1 MKVLQPPNNKEGTK
15 MKTTVRSL
23 RLALP
28 ILITLVLTLALVVGL
43 TTAFS
48 GEGPKEIIGFGEAK
62 AITSIK
68 TNMLEGGVKAQK
80 SYGKTSLGAIGDTVG
95 NRFTFAFGATKG
107 ANGKVEGQMF
117 LRDHDLNLT
126 VSSNMVKLHP
136 HPKRRD
142 VVGVKARGLNY
153 IARIRGPKGSAVVN
167 GKPQPGWEF
176 RAWMFDG
183 DKDVVCITL
192 KDPDGKTAYNW
203 VGYLSSGDVKTK

>member
-1 MKVLQPPNNKEGTK
+1 MIDKEGTK
-15 MKTTVRSL
+15 MKTPMRNAGLGV
-23 RLALP
+23 A
-28 ILITLVLTLALVVGL
+28 ILVAFALTLALVVGL
-43 TTAFS
+43 STAS
-48 GEGPKEIIGFGEAK
+48 SAEGPKEIIGFGEAK

-80 SYGKTSLGAIGDTVG
+80 SFGKKSLGAIGDTVG

-107 ANGKVEGQMF
+107 AKGKVEGQMF

-126 VSSNMVKLHP
+126 VSSNMVMLHP

-176 RAWMFDG
+176 RAWMLDG
-183 DKDVVCITL
+183 DKDVVCITF
-192 KDPDGKTAYNW
+192 KDPDGKTVYNW

>member
-1 MKVLQPPNNKEGTK
+1 
-15 MKTTVRSL
+15 MKTTMRNAGL
-23 RLALP
+23 GLA
-28 ILITLVLTLALVVGL
+28 ILVAFALTLALVVGL
-43 TTAFS
+43 STAFS

-80 SYGKTSLGAIGDTVG
+80 SFGKKSLGAIGDTVG
-95 NRFTFAFGATKG
+95 NRFTFAFGATKD
-107 ANGKVEGQMF
+107 AKGKVQGQMF

-126 VSSNMVKLHP
+126 VSSEMVKLEP

-192 KDPDGKTAYNW
+192 KNPDGETAYNW
-203 VGYLSSGDVKTK
+203 VGYLSTGDVKTQ

>member
-1 MKVLQPPNNKEGTK
+1 
-15 MKTTVRSL
+15 MKTTMRSAGL
-23 RLALP
+23 GLA
-28 ILITLVLTLALVVGL
+28 ILVAFGLTLALVVGL
-43 TTAFS
+43 STAFS
-48 GEGPKEIIGFGEAK
+48 GEGPTEFIGFGEGK
-62 AITSIK
+62 AVPSITVNEVK
-68 TNMLEGGVKAQK
+68 GGTYEQK
-80 SYGKTSLGAIGDTVG
+80 SFGDKSLGAIGDTVG
-95 NRFTFAFGATKG
+95 NRFTFSFGATKD
-107 ANGKVEGQMF
+107 AKGKVQGQMF

-126 VSSNMVKLHP
+126 VSSEMVKMEP

-203 VGYLSSGDVKTK
+203 VGYLSTGDVKTE

>member
-1 MKVLQPPNNKEGTK
+1 
-15 MKTTVRSL
+15 MKTTMRSAGL
-23 RLALP
+23 GLAILVAFALP
-28 ILITLVLTLALVVGL
+28 LALVVGL
-43 TTAFS
+43 NTAFS
-48 GEGPKEIIGFGEAK
+48 GEGPKEIIGFGEGK
-62 AITSIK
+62 AVPSITVNEVK
-68 TNMLEGGVKAQK
+68 GGTYEQK
-80 SYGKTSLGAIGDTVG
+80 SFGKKSLGAIGDTVG
-95 NRFTFAFGATKG
+95 NRFSFAFGATKG
-107 ANGKVEGQMF
+107 AKGKVEGQMF

-126 VSSNMVKLHP
+126 VSTEIVKMHP

-203 VGYLSSGDVKTK
+203 VGYLSTGDVKTE